1 MNAKQI
7 IDRLKQM
14 HGDAIVSVEA
24 ETLDPSVEIKPESLL
39 EVCRTLRDDP
49 ELNMNMLNLI
59 SGVDYFEPNEKK
71 AAKVDWEPHLEVLYH
86 LTSIAPSNVASE
98 HRLVVRVKLPRW
110 AEDKEGELPELASV
124 SGLWPTADWHE
135 REVYDLMGIRF
146 TNHPDMR
153 RILCPE
159 DWEGHPLRKDYVT
172 PDEYQGIKVK

>member
-1 MNAKQI
+1 MNAKKI
-7 IDRLKQM
+7 IDLLQKK
-14 HGDAIVSVEA
+14 HSDAIVSVET
-24 ETLDPSVEIKPESLL
+24 ETLDPSVEIKPEALL

-59 SGVDYFEPNEKK
+59 SGVDYFEPDEKK
-71 AAKVDWEPHLEVLYH
+71 AAKVEWEPHLEVLYH
-86 LTSIAPSNVASE
+86 FTSVSPSNVASE
-98 HRLVVRVKLPRW
+98 YRIVLRVKLPRW
-110 AEDKEGELPELASV
+110 AEDKEGKMPELASV

-172 PDEYQGIKVK
+172 PDEYQGIKVS